1 MNAQDMHRDDGES
14 KARKRKS
21 TRNSDHWYPRNAQDF
36 FDGTRDLTP
45 EQRGVYNDIVDL
57 IYIYAGALRMSD
69 RVIAGF
75 LVIDIRKWIHIK
87 RVLIGKKKLYL
98 TPEGWLH
105 NERASEVLTAR
116 QLAND
121 RRSTSKR
128 PRPDLEATSARPP
141 PSHGHDACENPRN
154 NNGRRAVGSTYTRAR
169 DLELEVEGEKT
180 ERKGLSKVD
189 GSCLEGTSAA
199 APAAD
204 EPPDDH
210 PPRGFRVLTGGRAAA

>member
-1 MNAQDMHRDDGES
+1 MNAQHMHSDGGES

-57 IYIYAGALRMSD
+57 IYIYGGALRLSD

-75 LVIDIRKWIHIK
+75 LVIDIRKWTHIK
-87 RVLIGKKKLYL
+87 RVLLDKKKLFL

-105 NERASEVLTAR
+105 NERAVEVLTAR
-116 QLAND
+116 ELANN
-121 RRSTSKR
+121 RRSTSKQ
-128 PRPDLEATSARPP
+128 PRPDLDATSGQPP
-141 PSHGHDACENPRN
+141 PSHARDTAENPRN

-169 DLELEVEGEKT
+169 DLELEVEGEKK
-180 ERKGLSKVD
+180 ERGLSKVD
-189 GSCLEGTSAA
+189 GSCLGETPPAS
-199 APAAD
+199 AAD
-204 EPPDDH
+204 EPPDDQ
-210 PPRGFRVLTGGRAAA
+210 PPRGFRVLTGGRAAAA